1 MEIMVAVGSLIL
13 AVIIGA
19 WRQNCIFWELM
30 DPYNC
35 PRLWRTSAS
44 SIVLTWIAT
53 AVFST
58 IFAFIIATW
67 IVNEVSDFVGRFS
80 FGVLLVARWYISQ
93 LIGLAVAHAELEK
106 EKKETDIE

>member
-1 MEIMVAVGSLIL
+1 MVAVGSLIL

-106 EKKETDIE
+106 GKKEKD